1 MVSRAVDLKSSL
13 LTGVTF
19 GAVGPLFG
27 TLAFA
32 VWSLSLTGDQLGPVV
47 WLMAAL
53 WMLPFGYLIGVVP
66 AALTGLVVGLFRSRL
81 APLPFVGISA
91 LAGFVATWGLAAL
104 TSTGPVVEEGGVNL
118 GLIGA
123 VAGGFSALISRA
135 VGRRRQVRPK
145 GQNA

>member
-32 VWSLSLTGDQLGPVV
+32 VWSLSLTDDPVGPVGG
-47 WLMAAL
+47 LMAAL

-81 APLPFVGISA
+81 APLPFVGTSA
-91 LAGFVATWGLAAL
+91 LAGFVATWGLAAV
-104 TSTGPVVEEGGVNL
+104 TSTGPDVGEGGVNL

-123 VAGGFSALISRA
+123 AAGGFSAIASRA
-135 VGRRRQVRPK
+135 LGRRRQARLK
-145 GQNA
+145 GQDA